1 MLGRLSS
8 IYKVRI
14 LGSFLAI
21 ILVCL
26 SVTGIVYKGLNLGI
40 DFSGGYITEFS
51 TSQSISIEKM
61 TALVEKQ
68 VNGKYLLNNA
78 DENTYWVLR
87 QEIIDWPH
95 EQSTNS
101 DSNTSTTEHQ
111 FKRQK
116 DNFLEIQK
124 RLFEE
129 GVQTRIL
136 DSDFLDSQLGAE
148 LLEQGGMALLTALIV
163 VLLYLSTRFEWR
175 FAVAAIVALFHDLS
189 IILGVFAWLQIEFN
203 LTVLASMLAI
213 IGYSL
218 NDSIVV
224 ADRIR
229 ERLMA
234 KIGRGSH
241 VESKSETISDVIDNS
256 VKSTLTRTLITS
268 GTTLATVSAVWLLA
282 GLPLFGF
289 SVALF
294 GGILVGTLSSISIA
308 ATLPQ
313 YLGLTSDF
321 YLKKQIEAERLAA
334 EP

>member
-1 MLGRLSS
+1 MLSQLSTV
-8 IYKVRI
+8 YKVRI

-26 SVTGIVYKGLNLGI
+26 SISGLIYKGLNLGI

-51 TSQSISIEKM
+51 TSESVSTEEM
-61 TALVEKQ
+61 TGLINEQ
-68 VNGKYLLNNA
+68 VKAKYLLNSA
-78 DENTYWVLR
+78 EENTYWVLR
-87 QEIIDWPH
+87 QEVTESPEEGSRK
-95 EQSTNS
+95 EQAQINESQS
-101 DSNTSTTEHQ
+101 Q
-111 FKRQK
+111 F
-116 DNFLEIQK
+116 EIQK
-124 RLFEE
+124 NNFKSLQQKLSEQGIE
-129 GVQTRIL
+129 TLVL
-136 DSDFLDSQLGAE
+136 DSDYLDSQLGSE
-148 LLEQGGMALLTALIV
+148 LLEQGGMALLTALII
-163 VLLYLSTRFEWR
+163 VLIYLSARFEWR
-175 FAVAAIVALFHDLS
+175 FAVSAIVALFHDLS

-234 KIGRGSH
+234 KAGQNA
-241 VESKSETISDVIDNS
+241 KSETISEIIDVS

-268 GTTLATVSAVWLLA
+268 GTTLATVGAVWFLA

-321 YLKKQIEAERLAA
+321 YQRKQIEAESLAA